1 SGGAARAL
9 DGAAEL
15 AAMVRAGEGLLDVC
29 AGGGVRPVDIP
40 DLVRATGLSDVHLS
54 ARRRPG
60 APVEPDA
67 PSTDTDPAIA
77 AAAVDA
83 AGALRTSPR
92 HPANGGR
99 TTPRR
104 RRARRAGACRRGP
117 SRCHRPTPRTQ
128 RRVRPLPRPAG
139 TPPRPTGSPPCTP
152 AAAVPPPSSP
162 GSC

>member
-1 SGGAARAL
+1 
-9 DGAAEL
+9 
-15 AAMVRAGEGLLDVC
+15 LLDVC

-83 AGALRTSPR
+83 AGALSTSPR
-92 HPANGGR
+92 HPANGR
-99 TTPRR
+99 PTTPRR
-104 RRARRAGACRRGP
+104 RGGRPAGGSRRGP
-117 SRCHRPTPRTQ
+117 PRRPPPTPATQ
-128 RRVRPLPRPAG
+128 RPA
-139 TPPRPTGSPPCTP
+139 P
-152 AAAVPPPSSP
+152 PPPS
-162 GSC
+162 